1 MYHFCTRPVVRG
13 MEMDA
18 MRPLKI
24 CPHPPGICEIS
35 KANMLISPLN
45 NLLHATASTGA
56 CVELTCLEKTRFE
69 KYLGLIPGEGKIC
82 RNSQGAAL
90 TTHPRLAPRPK
101 KNRAKRLF
109 PLWIFTVCCR
119 INFTLCWFVKCYYVI

>member
-1 MYHFCTRPVVRG
+1 
-13 MEMDA
+13 MDA

-82 RNSQGAAL
+82 RNHPDRPCAPQRVPGALPGDRAAKAL
-90 TTHPRLAPRPK
+90 H
-101 KNRAKRLF
+101 
-109 PLWIFTVCCR
+109 
-119 INFTLCWFVKCYYVI
+119 